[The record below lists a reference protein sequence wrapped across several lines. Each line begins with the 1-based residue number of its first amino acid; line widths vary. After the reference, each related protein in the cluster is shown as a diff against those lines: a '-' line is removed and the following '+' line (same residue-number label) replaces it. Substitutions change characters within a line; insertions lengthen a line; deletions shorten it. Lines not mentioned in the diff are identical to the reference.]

1 MWAWQ
6 QRHSQEQEVPC
17 TSSARDTFQAERD
30 QQVQVSCWLLQSLNQ
45 KWQHKV
51 LCRCLW
57 KTNLSWIQPD
67 LKHAKGKQRA
77 WRRCLEER
85 RTTEKRKKIPK
96 SLASELPEF
105 IQFIS
110 TTTQKVKSAN
120 GLQSNATQ
128 SSALK
133 IPFLGNSR
141 KRRKSRNIATSSFR
155 LPDLWLFE
163 TGASRAQ
170 EILDYSH
177 FFQEAWKQTKHNSSR
192 PAAGVKECKLLFQQQ
207 KKYNRYDSGLF
218 SLKNS
223 CRSCERKTKGWS
235 AIPALHLIPTH
246 TTCQT
251 LGLWATSGKG
261 TKERNYRGAF

>member
-1 MWAWQ
+1 MQRESKGNEGGVWRREEQ
-6 QRHSQEQEVPC
+6 QR
-17 TSSARDTFQAERD
+17 
-30 QQVQVSCWLLQSLNQ
+30 
-45 KWQHKV
+45 
-51 LCRCLW
+51 
-57 KTNLSWIQPD
+57 
-67 LKHAKGKQRA
+67 
-77 WRRCLEER
+77 
-85 RTTEKRKKIPK
+85 KRKKIPK

-141 KRRKSRNIATSSFR
+141 KRRKSRNIATLSFR

-207 KKYNRYDSGLF
+207 KKNITDMIQDFFPSKTAADLAKGKQKAGVWSLPSTSSQHTQLARHWGFEQPVEREPRRGTTEVLF
-218 SLKNS
+218 
-223 CRSCERKTKGWS
+223 KG
-235 AIPALHLIPTH
+235 
-246 TTCQT
+246 
-251 LGLWATSGKG
+251 KD
-261 TKERNYRGAF
+261 